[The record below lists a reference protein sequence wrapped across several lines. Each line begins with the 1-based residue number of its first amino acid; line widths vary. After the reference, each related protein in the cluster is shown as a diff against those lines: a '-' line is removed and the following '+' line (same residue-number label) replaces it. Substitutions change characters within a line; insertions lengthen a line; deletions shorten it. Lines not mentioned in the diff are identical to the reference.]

1 MVAAAVD
8 GRWRVSAVFI
18 ALWIAGR
25 QALHAAGGSAFFV
38 SLVAV
43 LDIALVLILFRRDV
57 RLS

>member
-8 GRWRVSAVFI
+8 GRWRVGAVFI

-25 QALHAAGGSAFFV
+25 QALHAGGGGAFFV

-43 LDIALVLILFRRDV
+43 LDIA
-57 RLS
+57 S